1 MYSFRYDEDETWA
14 VWPRRTN
21 LSAFTD
27 GIGKTVIAQIFRRL
41 LADVRELL
49 NELKEK
55 MLNEKSLLAKEMNEL
70 LTSLE
75 RYRTDVQINEVFA
88 RYFVAT
94 HHRMF
99 LRPADVSR
107 SDFIFYL

>member
-41 LADVRELL
+41 LADVREQL

-55 MLNEKSLLAKEMNEL
+55 MLKEKSVLTTKMNEL
-70 LTSLE
+70 VTSLE
-75 RYRTDVQINEVFA
+75 SYRAEVQ
-88 RYFVAT
+88 
-94 HHRMF
+94 
-99 LRPADVSR
+99 ADESYIR
-107 SDFIFYL
+107 